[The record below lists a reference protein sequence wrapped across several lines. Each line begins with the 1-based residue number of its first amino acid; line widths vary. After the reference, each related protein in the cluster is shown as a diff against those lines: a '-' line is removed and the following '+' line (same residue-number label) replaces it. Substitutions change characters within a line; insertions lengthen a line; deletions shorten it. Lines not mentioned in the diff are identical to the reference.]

1 MVKDMTEGNPTR
13 LLLSFAVPMLI
24 GNIFQQLYSMV
35 DSIVIGQG
43 VGVDALAAVGA
54 TFALDWAILGFGI
67 GLTQGF
73 AILIAQKFGAQDYRG
88 LKKAFT
94 MSVFL
99 TAGVAVVIT
108 ILSRLF
114 SMPVLRLLNTPSNII
129 DNSNLYISIIFSGII
144 ITMFYNLLAATL
156 RALGDSRT
164 PLIALVISCIINI
177 LLDLLLV
184 IKFSMGI
191 AGAAYAT
198 LIAQAFSGLFCIR
211 AIRKIDFLKVTG
223 QDWKP
228 KKNFLNRLIVLG
240 LPMALQNSIISVGAM
255 VLQYVVNGYG
265 AVYVAA
271 YTAAV
276 KINGL
281 IEQPGVTFG
290 FAMGTYAGQN
300 LGAGKFDRIRLGLKK
315 CIALSMVFCIS
326 ITIIILMFGE
336 QFIGLIVSQDEVEVI
351 NIANHYLRITISML
365 SVLNLLFIYR
375 SALQG
380 FGNTIVPMISGGL
393 ELVARIS
400 LASILP
406 KFLGF
411 TGIAIAEISAWISA
425 DLILIPS
432 YYRTINKLENRH
444 YKELNKE
451 LNYTKV

>member
-99 TAGVAVVIT
+99 TAGVAIVIT

-114 SMPVLRLLNTPSNII
+114 SMPVLRLLNTPSDII

-177 LLDLLLV
+177 LLDLLFV

>member
-13 LLLSFAVPMLI
+13 LLLSFAVPMLV

-99 TAGVAVVIT
+99 TAGVAIVIT

-114 SMPVLRLLNTPSNII
+114 SMPVLRLLNTPSDII

-223 QDWKP
+223 QDWRP

>member
-99 TAGVAVVIT
+99 TAGVAIVIT

-114 SMPVLRLLNTPSNII
+114 SMPVLRLLNTPSDII

-177 LLDLLLV
+177 LLDLLFV

-211 AIRKIDFLKVTG
+211 AIRKIDFLKVTR
-223 QDWKP
+223 QDWRPRKT
-228 KKNFLNRLIVLG
+228 FLNRLIVLG

>member
-114 SMPVLRLLNTPSNII
+114 SMPVLRLLNTPSDII

-177 LLDLLLV
+177 LLDLLFV

>member
-99 TAGVAVVIT
+99 TAGVAIVIT

-114 SMPVLRLLNTPSNII
+114 SMPVLRLLNTPSDII

-177 LLDLLLV
+177 LLDLLFV

-191 AGAAYAT
+191 TGAAYAT

-223 QDWKP
+223 QDWRP

>member
-99 TAGVAVVIT
+99 TAGVAIVIT

-114 SMPVLRLLNTPSNII
+114 SMPVLRLLNTPSDII

-177 LLDLLLV
+177 LLDLLFV

-411 TGIAIAEISAWISA
+411 TGIAIAEISEWISA

-451 LNYTKV
+451 VNYTKV

>member
-177 LLDLLLV
+177 LLDLLFV

-451 LNYTKV
+451 LNCTKV

>member
-114 SMPVLRLLNTPSNII
+114 SMPVLRLLNTPSDII

-177 LLDLLLV
+177 LLDLLFV

-211 AIRKIDFLKVTG
+211 AIRKIDFLKVTR
-223 QDWKP
+223 QDWRPRKT
-228 KKNFLNRLIVLG
+228 FLNRLIVLG